1 MRNRERDTG
10 QGQRLNPVPAQSGPL
25 RPQASLRPSVR
36 RRAPGLRTGVS
47 ARSPTPGRPC
57 LSASPSSAPRRRS
70 RHHVT
75 LAPLFPRGGFA
86 ETRLSLGARPFASRE
101 PPRRVLP
108 HPPLFSL
115 AGGSPHR
122 TSGRHPFTQF
132 CLFSGRRL
140 VCPRPH
146 PRPAFPPLFLGLPIP
161 CAFPVDSQGLTAAVV
176 GYTVD
181 GVLARTTRSC
191 QIGSSH
197 ASFVVCITSWKAHIE
212 LQKPSKLNLLFL
224 NGSQVRGQL
233 FSGGRFLSWRPV
245 KPGRTESEMQ
255 S

>member
-1 MRNRERDTG
+1 MRNRECYTG

-75 LAPLFPRGGFA
+75 LAPLFPRGRFA

-108 HPPLFSL
+108 S
-115 AGGSPHR
+115 S
-122 TSGRHPFTQF
+122 
-132 CLFSGRRL
+132 
-140 VCPRPH
+140 
-146 PRPAFPPLFLGLPIP
+146 PAFLSRWWQPPSHLRETPLYSVLPVFRP
-161 CAFPVDSQGLTAAVV
+161 TPGVPPSAPEASLSAPFHGASHPVHV
-176 GYTVD
+176 
-181 GVLARTTRSC
+181 
-191 QIGSSH
+191 
-197 ASFVVCITSWKAHIE
+197 
-212 LQKPSKLNLLFL
+212 
-224 NGSQVRGQL
+224 
-233 FSGGRFLSWRPV
+233 
-245 KPGRTESEMQ
+245 PGRLPGANGRCGRIHG
-255 S
+255 

>member
-1 MRNRERDTG
+1 MRNRECDTG

-75 LAPLFPRGGFA
+75 LAPLFPRGRFA

-108 HPPLFSL
+108 SSPAFLSRWWQPPSHLRETPLYSVLPVF
-115 AGGSPHR
+115 R
-122 TSGRHPFTQF
+122 
-132 CLFSGRRL
+132 RRL

-146 PRPAFPPLFLGLPIP
+146 PRPAFPPLFMGLPIP

-197 ASFVVCITSWKAHIE
+197 ASFVVCITSWKAHIA
-212 LQKPSKLNLLFL
+212 LQKP
-224 NGSQVRGQL
+224 
-233 FSGGRFLSWRPV
+233 
-245 KPGRTESEMQ
+245 
-255 S
+255 